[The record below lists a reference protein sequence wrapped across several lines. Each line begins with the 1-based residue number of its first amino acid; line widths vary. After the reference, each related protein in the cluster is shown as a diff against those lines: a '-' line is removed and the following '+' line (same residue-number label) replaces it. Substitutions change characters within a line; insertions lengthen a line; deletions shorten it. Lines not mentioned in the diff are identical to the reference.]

1 MFSIFNGR
9 TSFYQ
14 WDVDQKL
21 IINCDIPDYQ
31 VHFKNT
37 SDEVCYTLEPYE
49 MDGKTVVNVPNV
61 LLQKSAPIVVWC
73 YVLDKNGNYTIKS
86 KTFAVIERQ
95 KPSDYVY
102 TETEVLSFNSKL
114 DKNVGAENA
123 GKALIVG
130 EDGNIVFEDTNKNSD
145 AVLYTAQNLTE
156 AQQKQ
161 ARENID
167 VAGYNVVNCLWPT
180 EHSGREDTDITTLL
194 DSGVYMGI
202 VRNSTAFPS
211 PGLVMLQGP
220 MAGNVYT
227 AVLLAKDGLTYTA
240 TFQYVRS
247 TKHFVVLTPVAAA
260 SSKVI
265 SVKLTPSEADENVYT
280 ADRDISEIKEALQ
293 AGHMAL
299 AYTPDAIGVYNSV
312 SLITDCYRLASSASY
327 LVTLLDC
334 TQFGIVA
341 SHLITGEDGVTW
353 TMDGMTEYAISG
365 RVTDLEN
372 AMPHPV
378 DKADAMTQAVG
389 KAADGT
395 LWTEP
400 SGGSNLPITYLK
412 SEDKTN
418 PQELCKVNAGIY
430 ILYGYFTPYS
440 GSGRN
445 ITYDNRLAICDVNT
459 KDGTRY
465 FQIFS
470 PYKNTVLY
478 LVVTE
483 STYERTD
490 TELSGIVTKIDTT
503 LSNSS
508 TYPLQNKVI
517 TEALT
522 NLENRIAALEGEKS
536 T

>member
-37 SDEVCYTLEPYE
+37 SDEVCYTLAPYE
-49 MDGKTVVNVPNV
+49 MDGKTVVNVPNL
-61 LLQKSAPIVVWC
+61 LLQNSTPIIVWC

-123 GKALIVG
+123 GKALIVDN
-130 EDGNIVFEDTNKNSD
+130 DGNITFG
-145 AVLYTAQNLTE
+145 E
-156 AQQKQ
+156 A
-161 ARENID
+161 
-167 VAGYNVVNCLWPT
+167 
-180 EHSGREDTDITTLL
+180 
-194 DSGVYMGI
+194 
-202 VRNSTAFPS
+202 
-211 PGLVMLQGP
+211 
-220 MAGNVYT
+220 
-227 AVLLAKDGLTYTA
+227 
-240 TFQYVRS
+240 
-247 TKHFVVLTPVAAA
+247 
-260 SSKVI
+260 
-265 SVKLTPSEADENVYT
+265 
-280 ADRDISEIKEALQ
+280 
-293 AGHMAL
+293 
-299 AYTPDAIGVYNSV
+299 
-312 SLITDCYRLASSASY
+312 
-327 LVTLLDC
+327 
-334 TQFGIVA
+334 
-341 SHLITGEDGVTW
+341 
-353 TMDGMTEYAISG
+353 
-365 RVTDLEN
+365 
-372 AMPHPV
+372 
-378 DKADAMTQAVG
+378 
-389 KAADGT
+389 
-395 LWTEP
+395 
-400 SGGSNLPITYLK
+400 SGGENNLPITYVE
-412 SEDKTN
+412 SPDRSN
-418 PQELCKVNAGIY
+418 PQELCKMEAGIY

-490 TELSGIVTKIDTT
+490 TELSGIVTKVDTA

-522 NLENRIAALEGEKS
+522 SLENRIAALEGGKR

>member
-31 VHFKNT
+31 VHFENT

-61 LLQKSAPIVVWC
+61 LLQKSVPIVAWC
-73 YVLDKNGNYTIKS
+73 YVLDENGNYTIKS
-86 KTFAVIERQ
+86 KTFAVIKRQ

-130 EDGNIVFEDTNKNSD
+130 EDGNI
-145 AVLYTAQNLTE
+145 
-156 AQQKQ
+156 
-161 ARENID
+161 I
-167 VAGYNVVNCLWPT
+167 
-180 EHSGREDTDITTLL
+180 
-194 DSGVYMGI
+194 
-202 VRNSTAFPS
+202 
-211 PGLVMLQGP
+211 
-220 MAGNVYT
+220 
-227 AVLLAKDGLTYTA
+227 
-240 TFQYVRS
+240 FQYTGVSSDEVVSVR
-247 TKHFVVLTPVAAA
+247 
-260 SSKVI
+260 
-265 SVKLTPSEADENVYT
+265 LTPSETDVNVCT
-280 ADRDISEIKEALQ
+280 ADRNISDVLNALQ

-299 AYTPDAIGVYNSV
+299 AYMPDAAGQHNYVAM
-312 SLITDCYRLASSASY
+312 ITSCSRLSQSDPY
-327 LVTLLDC
+327 VVVTLECDNIGMLTRYCNID
-334 TQFGIVA
+334 TDGI
-341 SHLITGEDGVTW
+341 TW
-353 TMDGMTEYAISG
+353 TIVGTTNYADAQWFTHVPI
-365 RVTDLEN
+365 
-372 AMPHPV
+372 PV
-378 DKADAMTQAVG
+378 GKTDAMTQPVG
-389 KAADGT
+389 MGTDGR

-400 SGGSNLPITYLK
+400 GSGGNNLPITYLK

-440 GSGRN
+440 GSGRS

>member
-31 VHFKNT
+31 VHFENT

-49 MDGKTVVNVPNV
+49 LDGKTVVNVPNV
-61 LLQKSAPIVVWC
+61 LLQKSAPITVWC

-86 KTFAVIERQ
+86 KTFAVIKRQ

-130 EDGNIVFEDTNKNSD
+130 EDGNIICDVITPNAAYKPYPVTLTKSNDKWTADHTFTEVQTALANGYTPYCIYEKNPMSLVEVKSSVLCYCGWYSNQIVRINQFNIKNLITVTTDNTYGVDLLNHLVD
-145 AVLYTAQNLTE
+145 ADGSFGELRKLLSKNRSL
-156 AQQKQ
+156 
-161 ARENID
+161 I
-167 VAGYNVVNCLWPT
+167 VVNALGGTSNAVDLSDMTFPALIWGT
-180 EHSGREDTDITTLL
+180 GSFDYTT
-194 DSGVYMGI
+194 
-202 VRNSTAFPS
+202 
-211 PGLVMLQGP
+211 
-220 MAGNVYT
+220 
-227 AVLLAKDGLTYTA
+227 
-240 TFQYVRS
+240 
-247 TKHFVVLTPVAAA
+247 TP
-260 SSKVI
+260 
-265 SVKLTPSEADENVYT
+265 
-280 ADRDISEIKEALQ
+280 
-293 AGHMAL
+293 
-299 AYTPDAIGVYNSV
+299 
-312 SLITDCYRLASSASY
+312 Y
-327 LVTLLDC
+327 LR
-334 TQFGIVA
+334 QFA
-341 SHLITGEDGVTW
+341 ITGAHGDHW
-353 TMDGMTEYAISG
+353 TVQEHLGQN
-365 RVTDLEN
+365 DLQFTKS
-372 AMPHPV
+372 
-378 DKADAMTQAVG
+378 DVG
-389 KAADGT
+389 EGSS
-395 LWTEP
+395 L
-400 SGGSNLPITYLK
+400 SNLPITYLK